1 MSFPLDIALIES
13 LLADNTVLTQ
23 RLCELQDGINDTD
36 AVETLRRL
44 GVISGRLGLLF
55 SCNYIPQ
62 LEVAIEDESI
72 EDLQD
77 FIGASSEYQ
86 YQVSAFLDEIEKTR
100 HE

>member
-1 MSFPLDIALIES
+1 MNFPLDINVIES

-23 RLCELQDGINDTD
+23 RLCELQNEIDDTD

-62 LEVAIEDESI
+62 LNGAITSDTI
-72 EDLQD
+72 DDLND
-77 FIGASSEYQ
+77 FIDASSEYQ
-86 YQVSAFLDEIEKTR
+86 HQVSVFFDEIEKS
-100 HE
+100 HNE